1 MTGLVVPIGCT
12 VTRRLCWPFL
22 LWLGVAALIPAAAW
36 AQEELP
42 STSYAGGDVLW
53 HQASALFPIR
63 VHLPR
68 DFDSTRVYPTVIAL
82 HGFGSSSVQFE
93 RIGRAFAEGGFIAVL
108 PEGPYPVPSPDSLR
122 RSTWELSTWTRE
134 YGLGPPLSDDPA
146 IEFQSASLTLLE
158 FLPSVLGRVREAY
171 REGSAYVFGF
181 SLGGVYALMGGFY
194 NRDEVDGIVAFGA
207 TFSHELFTVRGER
220 LEDGNHLP
228 VRLALGRSDPMVPF
242 SNAEEAR
249 DAFEEAGYEVIL
261 DEFPGGH
268 TVPDDALRRAVI
280 WLREVADRP

>member
-1 MTGLVVPIGCT
+1 MTELAAQIGCT
-12 VTRRLCWPFL
+12 MPGRRCWALL
-22 LWLGVAALIPAAAW
+22 LWLGVVSLTPTPAW
-36 AQEELP
+36 GQQGP
-42 STSYAGGDVLW
+42 VSGSHAGADVLW
-53 HQASALFPIR
+53 HEAAALFPIR

-68 DFDSTRVYPTVIAL
+68 DFDSARTYPTVIAL

-146 IEFQSASLTLLE
+146 IEFQSASITLLE
-158 FLPSVLGRVREAY
+158 FLPSVIDRVREEY
-171 REGSAYVFGF
+171 RVGSVYVFGF
-181 SLGGVYALMGGFY
+181 SLGGVYALSGGFY
-194 NRDEVDGIVAFGA
+194 NRHEVDGIVAFGA
-207 TFSHELFTVRGER
+207 TFYRELFTVLGDR
-220 LEDGNHLP
+220 LEDGNHLL

-280 WLREVADRP
+280 WLREVADRR